1 MSLIEKITNR
11 HKTEEDFWN
20 SILTGIKPGVPLY
33 PMRNFFTK
41 LSGETRCKLCNIP
54 FDGRSSWF
62 FTRVWS
68 KQSTMSPHFCLRCE
82 NLAKRHE
89 GGADVEMTFLFVDV
103 RGSTA
108 LGESMSPKEFRA
120 LLNRFYHVAT
130 DSITKNGGWLDKF
143 VGDEAIG
150 VFLPGF
156 AGEKHAVEG
165 LIASIA
171 ILKETKN
178 AVNSKPW
185 IPIGIGINTGVAH
198 MGVIGNGKANDITP
212 LGDEVNVTARL
223 CSNAK
228 AGEIYISEKT
238 MNALK
243 THGSENILEDLIIQQ
258 DSISVKGKS
267 ENLTVFIARLKN
279 IQV

>member
-33 PMRNFFTK
+33 PMRNFFSK

-62 FTRVWS
+62 FTRIWS
-68 KQSTMSPHFCLRCE
+68 KQSNMSPHFCLRCE

-103 RGSTA
+103 RGSTS
-108 LGESMSPKEFRA
+108 LGESMAPKEFRA
-120 LLNRFYHVAT
+120 LLNRFYNVAT
-130 DSITKNGGWLDKF
+130 ESITKNGGWLDKF

-156 AGEKHAVEG
+156 AGKDHALEG
-165 LIASIA
+165 VKAAIE
-171 ILKETKN
+171 ILKETGNTK
-178 AVNSKPW
+178 SGDGW
-185 IPIGIGINTGVAH
+185 IPVGIGINTGVAH

-212 LGDEVNVTARL
+212 LGDEVNITARL

-228 AGEIYISEKT
+228 AGEIVISSNTINAIEKIDGIKGLLDEMT
-238 MNALK
+238 
-243 THGSENILEDLIIQQ
+243 LINNEIN
-258 DSISVKGKS
+258 VKGKS
-267 ENLTVFIARLKN
+267 ESLRVAVATIH
-279 IQV
+279 